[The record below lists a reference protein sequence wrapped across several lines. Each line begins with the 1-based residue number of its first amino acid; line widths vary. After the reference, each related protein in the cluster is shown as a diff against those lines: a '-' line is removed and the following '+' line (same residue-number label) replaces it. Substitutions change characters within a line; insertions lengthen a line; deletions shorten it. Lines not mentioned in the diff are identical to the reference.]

1 MLIEIYDTGEMGEI
15 TNHETTLKEDSVYL
29 LLSYRNKRT
38 YIWNG
43 KDANVRKRFIAAKEA
58 RRIKMETGF
67 QTFNVQH
74 DDMYDDF
81 EQDFRNYMNDLKT
94 HQGLPQVLAEQRER
108 LREVF
113 VNPETSPRPTE
124 AKTSKTKETKNLERV
139 EKPLPVQIDPRDIAS
154 EFSKLER
161 PKGMVRDYLIVN
173 GQVFTIVES
182 EEGLDLTALEELPD
196 GFFDVKPYEPRVLIK
211 DSKVIGIEFWR
222 KR

>member
-1 MLIEIYDTGEMGEI
+1 MLIEIYDTGEMREI

-38 YIWNG
+38 YIWTG

-81 EQDFRNYMNDLKT
+81 ENDFVNYMNDLKT
-94 HQGLPQVLAEQRER
+94 HKGLPQVLVEQRER
-108 LREVF
+108 LREDF
-113 VNPETSPRPTE
+113 ISEEPHPISTPEPRPEPKKRKEKE
-124 AKTSKTKETKNLERV
+124 APQELKPESIA
-139 EKPLPVQIDPRDIAS
+139 EK
-154 EFSKLER
+154 FSSLKR
-161 PKGMVRDYLIVN
+161 PKGMVRDYLILDGKVYSIHE
-173 GQVFTIVES
+173 G
-182 EEGLDLTALEELPD
+182 EEGTRIDPIEDLPD
-196 GFFDVKPYEPRVLIK
+196 GFFDVEHYEPRVLIQ
-211 DSKVIGIEFWR
+211 DSQVLGIEFWR